1 MDVPDDFCSRRASQK
16 MIRERI
22 RSARRGR
29 GSCATATLSRD
40 SPHGRSSPARE
51 GCASNVGGR
60 AFYTLTA
67 TRSGPC
73 AHLRAVPLLPA
84 VGLALRKRRAVDRTA
99 KYDSPPGGPMALD
112 RSQTLFLIDDDDDL
126 RFTVGLSLRDAG
138 FEVSEFP
145 SADEALAAV
154 ETTVPAAIFLDNR
167 IEGMTAP
174 DFVDALRAKGFDEL
188 PVVLLTGSQN
198 IGEIAAQ
205 MKVFDALPKPFDI
218 DDLIARAK
226 TASAANR

>member
-1 MDVPDDFCSRRASQK
+1 M
-16 MIRERI
+16 
-22 RSARRGR
+22 
-29 GSCATATLSRD
+29 
-40 SPHGRSSPARE
+40 
-51 GCASNVGGR
+51 
-60 AFYTLTA
+60 
-67 TRSGPC
+67 
-73 AHLRAVPLLPA
+73 PL
-84 VGLALRKRRAVDRTA
+84 DRT
-99 KYDSPPGGPMALD
+99 
-112 RSQTLFLIDDDDDL
+112 QTLFLIDDDDDL

-138 FEVSEFP
+138 FDVSEFP

-154 ETTVPAAIFLDNR
+154 KSAVPAAIFLDYR

-174 DFVDALRAKGFDEL
+174 AFVDALRAGGLGEI
-188 PVVLLTGSQN
+188 PIVLLTGSQN

>member
-1 MDVPDDFCSRRASQK
+1 MA
-16 MIRERI
+16 
-22 RSARRGR
+22 
-29 GSCATATLSRD
+29 
-40 SPHGRSSPARE
+40 
-51 GCASNVGGR
+51 N
-60 AFYTLTA
+60 
-67 TRSGPC
+67 
-73 AHLRAVPLLPA
+73 
-84 VGLALRKRRAVDRTA
+84 
-99 KYDSPPGGPMALD
+99 MALL
-112 RSQTLFLIDDDDDL
+112 RTQTLFLIDDDDDL

-154 ETTVPAAIFLDNR
+154 KSTVPAAIFLDYR

-174 DFVDALRAKGFDEL
+174 DFVDALRGTGLGEI
-188 PVVLLTGSQN
+188 PIVLLTGSQN

>member
-1 MDVPDDFCSRRASQK
+1 M
-16 MIRERI
+16 
-22 RSARRGR
+22 
-29 GSCATATLSRD
+29 TL
-40 SPHGRSSPARE
+40 P
-51 GCASNVGGR
+51 
-60 AFYTLTA
+60 
-67 TRSGPC
+67 
-73 AHLRAVPLLPA
+73 
-84 VGLALRKRRAVDRTA
+84 
-99 KYDSPPGGPMALD
+99 

-154 ETTVPAAIFLDNR
+154 EPSPDKLPAAIFLDYR

-174 DFVDALRAKGFDEL
+174 DFVESLRAKGLDEL

-205 MKVFDALPKPFDI
+205 MRVFDALPKPFDI
-218 DDLIARAK
+218 DDLITRAK
-226 TASAANR
+226 AASAANR

>member
-1 MDVPDDFCSRRASQK
+1 
-16 MIRERI
+16 
-22 RSARRGR
+22 
-29 GSCATATLSRD
+29 
-40 SPHGRSSPARE
+40 
-51 GCASNVGGR
+51 
-60 AFYTLTA
+60 
-67 TRSGPC
+67 
-73 AHLRAVPLLPA
+73 
-84 VGLALRKRRAVDRTA
+84 
-99 KYDSPPGGPMALD
+99 MALP

-145 SADEALAAV
+145 SADEALVAV
-154 ETTVPAAIFLDNR
+154 ETSIPAAIFLDYR

-174 DFVDALRAKGFDEL
+174 DFVDALRARGFDEL

-198 IGEIAAQ
+198 IGDLAAQ

-226 TASAANR
+226 TASGANR